1 MPKDAEIHKL
11 CAKADYDGVEA
22 MFRPSSTQID
32 VNIPG
37 SGGRTPL
44 HRAIGANA
52 NDIVKSLI
60 EKHNADVNKTDNT
73 GRTAIHFSVISSN
86 ADILEYLLEKDTS
99 TINQLTDKKSSALHL
114 AVNSSAHACLEV
126 LLNKF
131 DPDNNRIIDMEIKN
145 NNNVTAYEIACEK
158 KDSQTI
164 SIFRKYK
171 AAGAAKSGACI
182 IL

>member
-22 MFRPSSTQID
+22 LFRPSSTQID

-73 GRTAIHFSVISSN
+73 GRTAIHFSVIS
-86 ADILEYLLEKDTS
+86 K
-99 TINQLTDKKSSALHL
+99 L
-114 AVNSSAHACLEV
+114 AVVGPENFLFI
-126 LLNKF
+126 N
-131 DPDNNRIIDMEIKN
+131 IIFKN
-145 NNNVTAYEIACEK
+145 QHIGLY
-158 KDSQTI
+158 
-164 SIFRKYK
+164 
-171 AAGAAKSGACI
+171 
-182 IL
+182 

>member
-22 MFRPSSTQID
+22 LFRPSSTQID

-60 EKHNADVNKTDNT
+60 EKHNADVNKTLTSILVRDRYDINI
-73 GRTAIHFSVISSN
+73 GSSTVFFG
-86 ADILEYLLEKDTS
+86 E
-99 TINQLTDKKSSALHL
+99 
-114 AVNSSAHACLEV
+114 
-126 LLNKF
+126 
-131 DPDNNRIIDMEIKN
+131 
-145 NNNVTAYEIACEK
+145 
-158 KDSQTI
+158 
-164 SIFRKYK
+164 
-171 AAGAAKSGACI
+171 
-182 IL
+182 